1 MLLHLHFS
9 FAAAAVTA
17 TTTATA
23 KQLVFCMG
31 ATVCVCMCVCVCSM
45 HVHVHWKICIYPVA
59 LRPSSD
65 STSSIN
71 RPTGT
76 GEFLA
81 PFSHSLLLLPIFGC
95 AFCFCFLV
103 FFFLSSTLHPPFT
116 DFPLDTQLLF
126 AARIDRLSHRAVCQ
140 LIRALSVP

>member
-45 HVHVHWKICIYPVA
+45 CMCTGKYVYILWPCV
-59 LRPSSD
+59 LRP
-65 STSSIN
+65 IPRHQLIGPRGQVN
-71 RPTGT
+71 
-76 GEFLA
+76 
-81 PFSHSLLLLPIFGC
+81 FSHLSLTRFCCCRFSAARFVFVFLFFFFSRQPSTHRLLIFHLTRS
-95 AFCFCFLV
+95 CFLPPE
-103 FFFLSSTLHPPFT
+103 ST
-116 DFPLDTQLLF
+116 DY
-126 AARIDRLSHRAVCQ
+126 
-140 LIRALSVP
+140 LIVPYAN

>member
-1 MLLHLHFS
+1 LLLHLHFS

-103 FFFLSSTLHPPFT
+103 FFFSRQPSTHRLLIFHLTRSCFLPPEST
-116 DFPLDTQLLF
+116 DY
-126 AARIDRLSHRAVCQ
+126 
-140 LIRALSVP
+140 LIAPYAN